1 MGLQALAM
9 LLVVL
14 FLVKRP
20 SQGKVYKVGDSSGW
34 TIIGNVNYTAW
45 ASSKNFQ
52 VGDTI
57 VFEYN
62 KQFHNVLEVKGAD
75 FSTCKTA
82 SPLASFT
89 TGNDSILIKQAG
101 HRYFICGFPGHCAG
115 GQKVEIMV
123 HKLASSSA
131 APPTSSAVVPSTS
144 PGASASSSPSN
155 PATLE
160 THKTLYYFSLVVVFV
175 STLLLV

>member
-1 MGLQALAM
+1 MSCAA
-9 LLVVL
+9 
-14 FLVKRP
+14 
-20 SQGKVYKVGDSSGW
+20 
-34 TIIGNVNYTAW
+34 
-45 ASSKNFQ
+45 
-52 VGDTI
+52 

-62 KQFHNVLEVKGAD
+62 KQFHNVLEVKEAD

-101 HRYFICGFPGHCAG
+101 QRYFICGFPGHCAG

-131 APPTSSAVVPSTS
+131 TPPTSSAVVPSTS

-175 STLLLV
+175 STLVLV

>member
-1 MGLQALAM
+1 MPLIKFVITLSLIFYTG
-9 LLVVL
+9 
-14 FLVKRP
+14 P

-45 ASSKNFQ
+45 ASSKTFR

-57 VFEYN
+57 GCSEYN
-62 KQFHNVLEVKGAD
+62 KQFHNVLEVKEAD
-75 FSTCKTA
+75 FFTCTTE
-82 SPLASFT
+82 SLLASFI
-89 TGNDSILIKQAG
+89 TGNDSIPIKQAG
-101 HRYFICGFPGHCAG
+101 QRYFICGFPGHCDG

-123 HKLASSSA
+123 HKLTSSSA

-144 PGASASSSPSN
+144 PGASPTNPNNAAS
-155 PATLE
+155 E
-160 THKTLYYFSLVVVFV
+160 THKALYYFSLAVVFV